1 MLHDAAKVSAL
12 AGASPAEFVCPPA
25 TADGPGQ
32 VDAHPGAPA
41 MGLGSQ
47 GASGEIAAS
56 ADGTLRAACEKA
68 KANWGTDNTNAINT
82 HLQALNQDEIVGSA
96 MGHNASAVLWYQ
108 LGSMMLYQDRV
119 TEAVQ
124 CFERCANVG
133 PTPTWHTCKYRLA
146 LTWLLRG
153 RYEEAYKH
161 VRRLPIGGGYGTLYR
176 ISKPLASNILVC
188 TVTHADYDIILCGSR
203 RNFMGGDESLDTV
216 ATW

>member
-1 MLHDAAKVSAL
+1 
-12 AGASPAEFVCPPA
+12 
-25 TADGPGQ
+25 
-32 VDAHPGAPA
+32 

-47 GASGEIAAS
+47 GAPGEVAAS

-146 LTWLLRG
+146 LAWLLQG
-153 RYEEAYKH
+153 RYEEAYNH

-176 ISKPLASNILVC
+176 TSKPLASNMKSGMYSHSC
-188 TVTHADYDIILCGSR
+188 
-203 RNFMGGDESLDTV
+203 
-216 ATW
+216 